1 MDEEQLARFYESRR
15 DDTSLWEEKPSKAN
29 VRRGGSVVFSIRL
42 DPHELALLR
51 EKAQQ
56 RHTTVSQ
63 LVRRAAITEATKD
76 FSTDVLALVMG
87 PIPEYRPLPVYT
99 ATLGL
104 ETGPFPNLILEPNTA
119 RQPTV
124 VLFPSH

>member
-1 MDEEQLARFYESRR
+1 MDEKQLARFYESRR

-42 DPHELALLR
+42 DPRELALLR

-76 FSTDVLALVMG
+76 FSTDVLATVMG
-87 PIPEYRPLPVYT
+87 PEHRPLPVCT
-99 ATLGL
+99 ATFGL
-104 ETGPFPNLILEPNTA
+104 ETGPFPDWILQPNTA
-119 RQPTV
+119 RRPTV
-124 VLFPSH
+124 VLLPSH